1 MTHWYKSMEV
11 EKGKT
16 ARYLRE
22 KQGVPERVKEE
33 LKEFNRIK
41 RAITAALEQEDLTI
55 AQLAERLQM
64 PLHEVTYYLLT
75 LVKYGVVATG
85 EIDDM
90 DEYYS
95 YKLVR

>member
-1 MTHWYKSMEV
+1 M
-11 EKGKT
+11 
-16 ARYLRE
+16 
-22 KQGVPERVKEE
+22 
-33 LKEFNRIK
+33 
-41 RAITAALEQEDLTI
+41 TI
-55 AQLAERLQM
+55 AQLSEKLQM
-64 PLHEVTYYLLT
+64 PTHEVTYFLLT

>member
-1 MTHWYKSMEV
+1 MEI

-16 ARYLRE
+16 VKHMRE
-22 KQGVPERVKEE
+22 KRKVSSVVIEN

-41 RAITAALEQEDLTI
+41 KSILEALGEEESTI
-55 AQLAERLQM
+55 AQLSEKLSM
-64 PLHEVTYYLLT
+64 PKYEVLYHVTS
-75 LVKYGVVATG
+75 LVKFGFLQIG

-95 YKLVR
+95 YKIKR

>member
-1 MTHWYKSMEV
+1 MEI

-16 ARYLRE
+16 VKNMRE
-22 KQGVPERVKEE
+22 KRKVSSEVIEN

-41 RAITAALEQEDLTI
+41 KNILESLREEESTI
-55 AQLAERLQM
+55 AQLSEKLSM
-64 PLHEVTYYLLT
+64 PKHEIMYYVTS
-75 LVKYGVVATG
+75 LVKFGFLQIG

-95 YKLVR
+95 YKIKQ